1 MSAPLQEMPILPLPN
16 VLLPYQALPL
26 LIVEPHQLSM
36 MRYCLEYEKNFG
48 IVLLR
53 EAETEQ
59 DPHPVPYMVGTSAR
73 IISHKYLPDGKMQ
86 VLTLGEGR
94 FRIRKLD
101 YSRPYPVALVEP
113 VVESDSPDDST
124 TLRILNRAKEAFSML
139 LQALFGRQGMEL
151 TIRFTNDPV
160 ALSFAM
166 AACVQMSSLQRQRLL
181 EITDTVE
188 RLREIIPLL
197 ETQALKVLNDLA
209 IDPMDAYVGLIS
221 KN

>member
-1 MSAPLQEMPILPLPN
+1 MSAPLQEMPILPLPT

-26 LIVEPHQLSM
+26 LIVEPHHLAM
-36 MRYCLEYEKNFG
+36 IRHCLEHDRNFG

-53 EAETEQ
+53 EAESEQ
-59 DPHPVPYMVGTSAR
+59 TSQPVPYLVGTSAR
-73 IISHKYLPDGKMQ
+73 IVSHKDLPDGKMQ

-101 YSRPYPVALVEP
+101 YTGPYPVALVEP
-113 VVESDSPDDST
+113 VVEWDAADDAT
-124 TLRILNRAKEAFSML
+124 TSRILNRAKEAFSTL

-166 AACVQMSSLQRQRLL
+166 AACVQMSSLQRQRLI

-197 ETQALKVLNDLA
+197 ETQALKVLNELA
-209 IDPMDAYVGLIS
+209 VDPRDAYGDLIS

>member
-1 MSAPLQEMPILPLPN
+1 MSAPLQEMPILTMPT

-26 LIVEPHQLSM
+26 LIVESHHLAM
-36 MRYCLEYEKNFG
+36 IRYCIEEDKPFG
-48 IVLLR
+48 IALLR
-53 EAETEQ
+53 EEGTSQ
-59 DPHPVPYMVGTSAR
+59 DPHPIPYMIGTSAR
-73 IISHKYLPDGKMQ
+73 IVSHKDLPDGKMQ
-86 VLTLGEGR
+86 ILTLGEGR

-101 YSRPYPVALVEP
+101 YTRSYPVALVEP
-113 VVESDSPDDST
+113 VVEWDATDDVT
-124 TLRILNRAKEAFSML
+124 TIRVLNRAKEAFSML

-151 TIRFTNDPV
+151 TIRFTNDPM

-166 AACVQMSSLQRQRLL
+166 AACIQMSTLQRQRLL

-197 ETQALKVLNDLA
+197 ETQALKALNDLA
-209 IDPMDAYVGLIS
+209 VDPMSTYADFLS